1 MKKYFRA
8 KSKSAAASTRGKFAE
23 ALSTAAA
30 LGLALGLA
38 ASAVAAS
45 GGISISSFRTS
56 ESSAAAGAATT
67 AAQRK
72 SGGHPQSSQSPSSDS
87 GATQKGA
94 NVIQAK
100 GTFDVKVDP
109 QGEADKA
116 EGSTLARMSLDKKY
130 HGDLEAGAK
139 GTMLTAGTDVKGSAG
154 YVAIERVTGT
164 LNGKTG
170 SFVLQHNATLS
181 RGTPMQNIIVV
192 PDSGT
197 GQLAGITGK
206 LTVIIADG
214 KHSYEFD
221 YTLPAAQ

>member
-8 KSKSAAASTRGKFAE
+8 KSPFAAIPSRKKFAA
-23 ALSTAAA
+23 ALSTSAA
-30 LGLALGLA
+30 LALALCIA
-38 ASAVAAS
+38 ASALHAT
-45 GGISISSFRTS
+45 GISISGFRTT
-56 ESSAAAGAATT
+56 ESSTIATAA

-94 NVIQAK
+94 TVIQAK

>member
-1 MKKYFRA
+1 MKQYFQA
-8 KSKSAAASTRGKFAE
+8 NSKSNSRTVAGSVKTKLAATIC
-23 ALSTAAA
+23 LSAA
-30 LGLALGLA
+30 LGLAL
-38 ASAVAAS
+38 
-45 GGISISSFRTS
+45 
-56 ESSAAAGAATT
+56 TT

-72 SGGHPQSSQSPSSDS
+72 SVGHSQSSQSPSSDS
-87 GATQKGA
+87 GTTQKGA
-94 NVIQAK
+94 PVTQAK
-100 GTFDVKVDP
+100 GTFEVKLDP

-130 HGDLEAGAK
+130 HGDLEATAK

-170 SFVLQHNATLS
+170 SFVLQHNGTLS
-181 RGTPMQNIIVV
+181 RGTPVQNIIVV

-197 GQLAGITGK
+197 GQLAGISGK
-206 LTVIIADG
+206 LLVIIADG
-214 KHSYEFD
+214 KHSYEFE